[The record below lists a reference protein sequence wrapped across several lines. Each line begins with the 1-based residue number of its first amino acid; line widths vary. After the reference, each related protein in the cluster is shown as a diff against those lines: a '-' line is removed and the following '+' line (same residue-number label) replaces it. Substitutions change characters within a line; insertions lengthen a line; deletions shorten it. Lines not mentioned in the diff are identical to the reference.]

1 MSMIN
6 CYRMFLLIGLFWV
19 TSPYLFAS
27 DAPPM
32 PILPGDELEEGEEG
46 DGEGES
52 IPNESVS
59 VQAPLED
66 TDWSEQFVI
75 AF

>member
-1 MSMIN
+1 MSIIN
-6 CYRMFLLIGLFWV
+6 CYRMFLLIGLFGV

-27 DAPPM
+27 EAPPM

-46 DGEGES
+46 DGES

-66 TDWSEQFVI
+66 TDWSELFVI